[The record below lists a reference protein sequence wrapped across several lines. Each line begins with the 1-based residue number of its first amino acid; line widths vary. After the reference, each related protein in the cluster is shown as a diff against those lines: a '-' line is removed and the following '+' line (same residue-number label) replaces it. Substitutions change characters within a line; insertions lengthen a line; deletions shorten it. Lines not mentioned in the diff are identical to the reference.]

1 MEVASC
7 KTEPDLTYDSKLSR
21 ETLPPQLS
29 HRGSRGV
36 EKKWEEKKKK
46 KYYTEKKS
54 LSLSLSF
61 LPFHGAT
68 ECGSSLVFS
77 ITTTPQPIFR
87 KTMTRRQATYYVS
100 GSVFDTL

>member
-36 EKKWEEKKKK
+36 EKNGKKK

-68 ECGSSLVFS
+68 EYGSSLVFS

>member
-36 EKKWEEKKKK
+36 EKKWEEKEVLHRK
-46 KYYTEKKS
+46 EKFV
-54 LSLSLSF
+54 SLSLSF

-68 ECGSSLVFS
+68 EYGSSLVFS